1 VGIYAVTGSGSGMG
15 KAASE
20 RLIRAGHT
28 VIGIDL
34 RDADVVAD
42 LSTADGRVTAA
53 DEVLRLA
60 DHRLDG
66 AVMSAGMGPTPGRER
81 AIAELNVLGTVDPLL
96 AWRDAL
102 ARSGNGKVVV
112 FGSNSS
118 TTTPFLSRSGVRALT
133 AGDIENGVKK
143 LTRISAFA
151 APATYAASKVAVTR
165 WCRRTAVTPE
175 WAGAGIRLNAIAPGP
190 VHTPMLQSQI
200 EGNHGNQ
207 LRRFPVPIGSYGDPS
222 EVSEW
227 VFLMLSSAA
236 NYMVGSVIFIDGGTD
251 AYFRSDDWPTAV
263 SVLGVPAYL
272 RLMHRHQKASK
283 RMT

>member
-1 VGIYAVTGSGSGMG
+1 MGIFAVTGSGSGMG
-15 KAASE
+15 KATSE
-20 RLIRAGHT
+20 RLIRAGHI
-28 VIGIDL
+28 VIGVDL

-42 LSTADGRVTAA
+42 LATADGRATAA
-53 DEVLRLA
+53 DDVLRLA

-66 AVMSAGMGPTPGRER
+66 AVMSAGMGPAAGRER
-81 AIAELNVLGTVDPLL
+81 EIAELNVLGTVDLLL
-96 AWRDAL
+96 AWRGAL

-118 TTTPFLSRSGVRALT
+118 TTTPFLSRRGVRALL
-133 AGDIENGVKK
+133 AGDIDRGVKK
-143 LTRISAFA
+143 LARIPALA

-165 WCRRTAVTPE
+165 WCRRMAVTPE
-175 WAGAGIRLNAIAPGP
+175 WAGAGIRLNVIAPGP

-200 EGNHGNQ
+200 DGKHGTQ

-227 VFLMLSSAA
+227 VFLMLSPAA

-251 AYFRSDDWPTAV
+251 AFFRSDDWPAAV
-263 SVLGVPAYL
+263 PVLGVPAYL
-272 RLMHRHQKASK
+272 RLMRRHQKASK
-283 RMT
+283 GMT